1 MANAEQ
7 TAQGLASLGRYGDTT
22 LVHMKPEEVAGLQQL
37 AEANGTTLTI
47 NPDTGMPEAFLGE
60 FIGSLLPTFAGV
72 AGGAV
77 GGPAGAAA
85 AGALTSYAQGNRDPL
100 QIAMGGL
107 SGYGGGQI
115 GSALQGGVTPL
126 AGSAATTPV
135 AGTAEAA
142 AAQTFKAPVSNV
154 MGANQM
160 ANFSNIPTAQLNQI
174 SANNLQHLANKTPV
188 ANSEGVVNF
197 SQAGGQGFS
206 PQGTPDVLGES
217 ITQVNEIG
225 FNATPNTNNFQ
236 SFNPGLTNDPT
247 KLNNTYGLDTT
258 LRETS
263 GSLAK
268 LPEAPNYNDPLK
280 KGLDLGREIGAP
292 VATNGIDS
300 LKASWGGIGDAF
312 NNPTDFLERL
322 GGKEYTDAAGNI
334 VNKGGEGSALYGG
347 LKVAAPIAMAG
358 AEGYYSDMY
367 DGMNTPLTRGG
378 PSGPLNLSDAVRPS
392 MMLPMYAAQGGMVPS
407 YQAGGI
413 AGLGYGGLLEGRGDG
428 ISDSIPARIDGSQEA
443 ALSEGEFVVPARIVS
458 EIGNGSSNA
467 GAERLYAMMD
477 RIEKDR
483 ERTTGQGNIAVDTNA
498 ERRLPA

>member
-37 AEANGTTLTI
+37 AEAKGTTLTI
-47 NPDTGMPEAFLGE
+47 NPETGMPEAFLGE
-60 FIGSLLPTFAGV
+60 FLESMLPTA
-72 AGGAV
+72 AGAV
-77 GGPAGAAA
+77 GGAFGGPMGAAA
-85 AGALTSYAQGNRDPL
+85 AGALTTALQGKTEPL

-115 GSALQGGVTPL
+115 GSALGAGGTQAL
-126 AGSAATTPV
+126 AGSAAGTP
-135 AGTAEAA
+135 EAL
-142 AAQTFKAPVSNV
+142 AAQTFNAPVSNV

-160 ANFSNIPTAQLNQI
+160 ANVSNLPTAQINQVA
-174 SANNLQHLANKTPV
+174 ANNLQHLNTGAK
-188 ANSEGVVNF
+188 GR
-197 SQAGGQGFS
+197 GFS

-217 ITQVNEIG
+217 SVENPWGIG
-225 FNATPNTNNFQ
+225 SQNYQPSFMDTAPKTLYPIGTDTPQIADFSQGPDMNKFQTPSVPQQYIPQPPTPGILEEGIRTGANA
-236 SFNPGLTNDPT
+236 
-247 KLNNTYGLDTT
+247 
-258 LRETS
+258 
-263 GSLAK
+263 
-268 LPEAPNYNDPLK
+268 
-280 KGLDLGREIGAP
+280 
-292 VATNGIDS
+292 GIDS
-300 LKASWGGIGDAF
+300 LKASGRGIGDAF

-334 VNKGGEGSALYGG
+334 VNEGGKGSALYGG
-347 LKVAAPIAMAG
+347 LKLGAPVAMAG
-358 AEGYYSDMY
+358 VEGYYSDMY

-378 PSGPLNLSDAVRPS
+378 PGGPLNLSDAVRPS
-392 MMLPMYAAQGGMVPS
+392 MTLPMYAQGGMIPS

-413 AGLGYGGLLEGRGDG
+413 AGLGYGGLLQGRGDG

-498 ERRLPA
+498 ERRLPV